1 MFRKVLLSLILISR
15 VLLFII
21 VSPIILIVSIISI
34 FTIEGEISISISN
47 NYDDF
52 KYISH
57 LRDK

>member
-47 NYDDF
+47 YDDF

>member
-47 NYDDF
+47 YDDF

-57 LRDK
+57 LKEE